1 MPVRPKS
8 FSKPSLIRVFFSL
21 ITATLRIQYERA
33 TSVFI
38 SDFEMRRKNTQ
49 CLGINARTER
59 EFLNSV
65 DYFS

>member
-1 MPVRPKS
+1 MQRKYFAQPSFLYTIFLPKNIAQY
-8 FSKPSLIRVFFSL
+8 L
-21 ITATLRIQYERA
+21 QYERA

-38 SDFEMRRKNTQ
+38 SDFEMCRKNTQ